1 MKWLLVLILS
11 VITIQLCE
19 AWVTTPEVCGSCPKG
34 WKKVGYICYKYKH
47 RKANIYRALK
57 QCKRIENKRDMEE
70 TIKED
75 WSNLMT
81 ISKLVEFFRDY
92 STLRRKIKKK
102 IILNAFKYHEKWYEI
117 HKLPRKLKHFK
128 LVRLI
133 GSHENIQEIS
143 QYDFDQNGI
152 SELYGQGK
160 DLSGLIYDP
169 KSQTFKVVN
178 SKRKYDYVCTHK
190 RKHKPGIACVGKTH
204 ECNDRGVCLNEKC
217 YCYNGYNMNM
227 DCSSG
232 PSAIPGG
239 GLS

>member
-1 MKWLLVLILS
+1 
-11 VITIQLCE
+11 
-19 AWVTTPEVCGSCPKG
+19 
-34 WKKVGYICYKYKH
+34 
-47 RKANIYRALK
+47 
-57 QCKRIENKRDMEE
+57 
-70 TIKED
+70 
-75 WSNLMT
+75 MT

-102 IILNAFKYHEKWYEI
+102 IILNAFKYHEKWYEV

-152 SELYGQGK
+152 SELYVQGK

-169 KSQTFKVVN
+169 KSQMFKVVN

-190 RKHKPGIACVGKTH
+190 RKHKPGNLNYKQFQKPDYQTISKCMYIGIACVGKTH

-217 YCYNGYNMNM
+217 YCYNGYSSSM

-232 PSAIPGG
+232 PSTIPGG

>member
-1 MKWLLVLILS
+1 MI
-11 VITIQLCE
+11 
-19 AWVTTPEVCGSCPKG
+19 ANFR
-34 WKKVGYICYKYKH
+34 YKH

-102 IILNAFKYHEKWYEI
+102 IILNAFKYHEKWYEV

-152 SELYGQGK
+152 SELYVQGK

-169 KSQTFKVVN
+169 KSQMFKVVN

-190 RKHKPGIACVGKTH
+190 RKHKPGNLNYKYLII
-204 ECNDRGVCLNEKC
+204 RLYCLKMYISR
-217 YCYNGYNMNM
+217 YCL
-227 DCSSG
+227 CW
-232 PSAIPGG
+232 
-239 GLS
+239 